1 MRQADVAL
9 RLSPPRQP
17 DLIQRHLKTIKFHLY
32 AAPSYLKR
40 AGVPRSPADLI
51 DHQLVVY
58 GAAVHPPFPNV
69 NWLLDVA
76 TGPRGR
82 PTSVLREI
90 GRASCRE
97 RVCQYV

>member
-58 GAAVHPPFPNV
+58 GEAVHPPFPNV
-69 NWLLDVA
+69 TWLLDVA
-76 TGPRGR
+76 TRPRGSTAER
-82 PTSVLREI
+82 RGGKE
-90 GRASCRE
+90 CRSTCSS
-97 RVCQYV
+97 RWWP